1 MAREKILVVEDEEN
15 ILEAIKYSLTSE
27 GFDVY
32 GAEDGEKGLE
42 MARELAPDLV
52 VLDVMLPKIDG
63 FEVCRML
70 RKDMDL
76 PVFMLSAK
84 AEEIDRVVGLEIG
97 ADDYITKPFSMRE
110 LLLRIKA
117 ILKRNPSEDSDKV
130 ISYENVELFSN
141 KREVLIDKKSLSLT
155 KTEFDFLECLM
166 KNFDQVL
173 SRDQLLEYSKFDYL
187 ESDDRVVDVHIKNLR
202 KKLENL
208 KSKLKIIT
216 VRSMGYR
223 STIG

>member
-1 MAREKILVVEDEEN
+1 
-15 ILEAIKYSLTSE
+15 
-27 GFDVY
+27 
-32 GAEDGEKGLE
+32 
-42 MARELAPDLV
+42 
-52 VLDVMLPKIDG
+52 
-63 FEVCRML
+63 
-70 RKDMDL
+70 
-76 PVFMLSAK
+76 
-84 AEEIDRVVGLEIG
+84 
-97 ADDYITKPFSMRE
+97 
-110 LLLRIKA
+110 
-117 ILKRNPSEDSDKV
+117 
-130 ISYENVELFSN
+130 
-141 KREVLIDKKSLSLT
+141 
-155 KTEFDFLECLM
+155 M

>member
-1 MAREKILVVEDEEN
+1 MNPKILICEDDRSISSAVSEYLIAMDYVVLVVNDGDEAIKQFSNFKPDLVLLDIMMPKINGLEVIKILRNRYDTPIIFLTAKISLDEKIL
-15 ILEAIKYSLTSE
+15 
-27 GFDVY
+27 
-32 GAEDGEKGLE
+32 GLE
-42 MARELAPDLV
+42 L
-52 VLDVMLPKIDG
+52 
-63 FEVCRML
+63 
-70 RKDMDL
+70 
-76 PVFMLSAK
+76 
-84 AEEIDRVVGLEIG
+84 G